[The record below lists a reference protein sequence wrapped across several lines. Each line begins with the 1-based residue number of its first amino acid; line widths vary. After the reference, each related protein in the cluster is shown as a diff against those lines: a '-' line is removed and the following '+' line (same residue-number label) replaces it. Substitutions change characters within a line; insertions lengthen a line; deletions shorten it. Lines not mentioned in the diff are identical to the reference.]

1 MDTESTPNAQ
11 PEQTG
16 GCACGALRFRV
27 AGKPRRVSMCHCM
40 PCRRVHGSA
49 FGAYAMF
56 AREGSSVY
64 RPYAGVAEFS

>member
-1 MDTESTPNAQ
+1 
-11 PEQTG
+11 
-16 GCACGALRFRV
+16 LRFRV